1 MADDGDRARVL
12 YAAGNAVAQLTLDRP
27 EKRNALD
34 DVTIA
39 ELKAT
44 LAMAQDD
51 PAVRVVL
58 LRANGP
64 HFCAGADLSQLER
77 IAQGAGPLENLQDAD
92 ALGELLIRMR
102 RMPKPIVAAVQGSA
116 IAGGAGL
123 ATACDLIV
131 AADDAVF
138 GYPEVRLGFVPAMVM
153 ALLRRSVGEKRA
165 FELAALGD
173 RFTAADAHALG
184 LVARVVPAATL
195 QDEAHAL
202 AVALARRSASAVQLI
217 KRLLYGMDGL
227 SFEEA
232 IARGAEVNVLARLTE
247 DTRTGVR
254 QFLERNRQPAEER

>member
-1 MADDGDRARVL
+1 VSDAVERPRVA
-12 YAAGNAVAQLTLDRP
+12 YAVGSAIAQLSLDRP

-34 DVTIA
+34 DVTVA
-39 ELKAT
+39 ELRAT

-64 HFCAGADLSQLER
+64 DFCAGADLTQLER
-77 IAQGAGPLENLQDAD
+77 IAQGAGPLENLEDAD
-92 ALGELLIRMR
+92 ALGQLLIRMR
-102 RMPKPIVAAVQGSA
+102 RMPKPIVAAVHGSA

-138 GYPEVRLGFVPAMVM
+138 GYPEVHLGFVPAMVM

-165 FELAALGD
+165 FELAALGE
-173 RFTAADAHALG
+173 RFSAADAHSLG
-184 LVARVVPAATL
+184 LVARVVPPERL
-195 QDEAHAL
+195 QDEAFAL
-202 AVALARRSASAVQLI
+202 ALALAKLSASAVQLI

-232 IARGAEVNVLARLTE
+232 IARGAEVNVLARMTD
-247 DTRTGVR
+247 DTRAGVR
-254 QFLERNRQPAEER
+254 QFLEKRASTLGPG